1 MELSAVFS
9 MFSGMA
15 EMLDMGVAI
24 QQKARL
30 IKQLIV

>member
-9 MFSGMA
+9 IFSGME

-24 QQKARL
+24 QQEARL